1 MPKATQSLIIAAIAY
16 CRCTPW
22 TFYHHKIALN
32 HSFPTVPVSLNLA
45 QRLLRYKPIFA
56 CTPHVHQLLI
66 NDIML
71 HYGWTLWT
79 LLHHKIALNRSF
91 PTVLFI
97 LNLVEQLQSYN
108 QIFGRTLHGPSMD
121 PHGPSVGNGFFS
133 LSFDSMDMKLIRS
146 ER

>member
-1 MPKATQSLIIAAIAY
+1 MYVGKKRGQ
-16 CRCTPW
+16 
-22 TFYHHKIALN
+22 LN
-32 HSFPTVPVSLNLA
+32 VCEKKRGDN
-45 QRLLRYKPIFA
+45 
-56 CTPHVHQLLI
+56 QLLI

-97 LNLVEQLQSYN
+97 LNLVQWLQSYN

-133 LSFDSMDMKLIRS
+133 LSFDSMDMKLIPSKRKVKGLS
-146 ER
+146 GDII

>member
-1 MPKATQSLIIAAIAY
+1 MCVGKKRGKKEGRQPNVFEKKGDNRM
-16 CRCTPW
+16 CVGE
-22 TFYHHKIALN
+22 KGDN
-32 HSFPTVPVSLNLA
+32 
-45 QRLLRYKPIFA
+45 
-56 CTPHVHQLLI
+56 QLLI

-97 LNLVEQLQSYN
+97 LNLVERLESYN

>member
-1 MPKATQSLIIAAIAY
+1 MCGKKGRQPKVCGRKRRQPNV
-16 CRCTPW
+16 CG
-22 TFYHHKIALN
+22 KKEGDN
-32 HSFPTVPVSLNLA
+32 
-45 QRLLRYKPIFA
+45 
-56 CTPHVHQLLI
+56 QLLI
-66 NDIML
+66 NRIML
-71 HYGWTLWT
+71 HYTWTLWT

-91 PTVLFI
+91 PTVLLI
-97 LNLVEQLQSYN
+97 LNLVERLQSYN